1 MNEGENPEIIYDYL
15 GRRMYTV
22 VSEAGIDSDEISEKI
37 DYSKQAMIL
46 NRRQK
51 NLAKK
56 AIIGQIEKPSC
67 TETLTYE
74 EHGAIFIFH
83 DLAYAIRKD
92 DHGPVQGQK
101 YVQLHILNT
110 DAKNTETNVCASV
123 LINATTGCEEVYLES
138 HGDNLKKGKRNIKI
152 ITKTENEIKLRDAA
166 IFMMQGDPQE
176 HRRSPKKKKAT
187 LLSTKIPPKYSFKR
201 TR

>member
-1 MNEGENPEIIYDYL
+1 MNEGEKTEIIYDYL

-22 VSEAGIDSDEISEKI
+22 VSEAGIDSDDISEKI

-46 NRRQK
+46 NGRQK

-56 AIIGQIEKPSC
+56 AISGQIEKPSC

-74 EHGAIFIFH
+74 DHGAIFIFH
-83 DLAYAIRKD
+83 HLAYAIKKE

-101 YVQLHILNT
+101 YVHLHLLHT
-110 DAKNTETNVCASV
+110 DAKNTKTNVCASV
-123 LINATTGCEEVYLES
+123 LINAETGCEEVYLEP
-138 HGDNLKKGKRNIKI
+138 HGGNLENGKRNIGI
-152 ITKTENEIKLRDAA
+152 ITKTENEIKIRDAA
-166 IFMMQGDPQE
+166 IFITQGE
-176 HRRSPKKKKAT
+176 AKEYRRSQKKKKAT
-187 LLSTKIPPKYSFKR
+187 LLSTEIPPKYSFKR